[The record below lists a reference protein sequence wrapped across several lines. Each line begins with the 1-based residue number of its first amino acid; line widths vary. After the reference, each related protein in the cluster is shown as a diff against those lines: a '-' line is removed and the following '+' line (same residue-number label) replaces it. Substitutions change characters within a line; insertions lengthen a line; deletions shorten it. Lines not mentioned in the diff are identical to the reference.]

1 MPAVDVRPLPAAAS
15 TDTAVMEQVTELV
28 NRVYSAAEEGL
39 WIAGAARTTVGEI
52 AGLTRAGEIAV
63 ARLDGRIAGCVR
75 VRRLDG
81 GTGEFGMLAADP
93 GHRGSGVGRELVRF
107 AERTCREGG
116 LSVMQLE
123 LLVPRAWAHPS
134 KEFLAGWYTR
144 IGYRVV
150 RRGTIDESHPHLAPL
165 LATPCDVVIYHK
177 ALDGSAVAG
186 PDAS

>member
-15 TDTAVMEQVTELV
+15 TDPTVMEQVTDLV
-28 NRVYSAAEEGL
+28 NQVYAVAEEGL
-39 WIAGAARTTVGEI
+39 WIAGTARTTGGEI

-63 ARLDGRIAGCVR
+63 ARVEGRIAGCVR
-75 VRRLDG
+75 VQRLDG

-93 GHRGSGVGRELVRF
+93 GRRGTGIGRELIRF
-107 AERTCREGG
+107 AERTCREDG

-134 KEFLAGWYTR
+134 KEFLAGWYSR

-150 RRGTIDESHPHLAPL
+150 RSRTIDETHPHLAPL
-165 LATPCDVVIYHK
+165 LATPCDFLVYRK
-177 ALDGSAVAG
+177 DLSAGEPAG
-186 PDAS
+186 A